1 MATVLIARPH
11 PSLVG
16 EMRPL
21 LVDLFGDCDVA
32 FKASELNKWI
42 GKPLRLVVVSTSF
55 YRAEEAMSF
64 EDGLRL
70 IQQHWPDV
78 PLVVP
83 SIADRDKTAEY
94 IRLTFRRIG
103 VECTVFHPG
112 DAPAGEGRRVL
123 CVTRA
128 DLQDEYRTV
137 TERSIVQ
144 HAGAAGRRAVG

>member
-1 MATVLIARPH
+1 MSTVLIARPH

-16 EMRPL
+16 QMQPL
-21 LVDLFGDCDVA
+21 LAGLFGECQVA
-32 FKASELNKWI
+32 FKASELEQWI

-70 IQQHWPDV
+70 IQLHWSDV
-78 PLVVP
+78 PLLVP

-103 VECTVFHPG
+103 VECRVYHPG
-112 DAPAGEGRRVL
+112 ESAPADGRSVL

-128 DLQDEYRTV
+128 DLEDERRPV
-137 TERSIVQ
+137 TEQSIAAHVQ
-144 HAGAAGRRAVG
+144 GSRGQAVG